1 MGLAE
6 TGPKT
11 SQALSEETQG
21 QPERRLALIVEYDG
35 TKYAGFQIQLDQPT
49 IQGAIEQAL
58 TAFTG
63 GRIRIRGA
71 SRTDSGVHA
80 TGQVVDFLTQASYP
94 VGTFARAL
102 NYYLPPDIKVQ
113 AACQVALDFHS
124 RINAASRIYRYRI
137 LNRTWP
143 SPLSRYTQHWV
154 REELN
159 TDSMLLA
166 AQHLVGVHDFRPLA
180 LSHPMEKSA
189 VRQVMRWDVRRE
201 QETIVIE
208 CEANGFLKHQIRRAN
223 ALLVEVGKGKW
234 PTSIVKDTLEN
245 RLPEGLVWPSL
256 PARGL
261 CLMQVTYLDFWD
273 KVKAT
278 DETD

>member
-1 MGLAE
+1 
-6 TGPKT
+6 
-11 SQALSEETQG
+11 
-21 QPERRLALIVEYDG
+21 LIVEYDG
-35 TKYAGFQIQLDQPT
+35 TQYCGFQIQSEQPT

-63 GRIRIRGA
+63 EQIRIRGA
-71 SRTDSGVHA
+71 SRTDSGAHA

-94 VGTFARAL
+94 VGIFPKAL

-113 AACQVALDFHS
+113 AAFQVTLDFHS

-143 SPLSRYTQHWV
+143 SPLGRRSQHWIS
-154 REELN
+154 EELD
-159 TDSMLLA
+159 TDTMFKA

-180 LSHPMEKSA
+180 TSYPIEKSA
-189 VRQVMRWDVRRE
+189 VRRVMRWDVRRE
-201 QETIVIE
+201 QETISIE

-223 ALLVEVGKGKW
+223 GILVEVGKGKW
-234 PTSIVKDTLEN
+234 PISIVKDTLDN
-245 RLPEGLVWPSL
+245 QLPEGLVWPSL
-256 PARGL
+256 PACGL

>member
-159 TDSMLLA
+159 TDSMLQA